1 MLRTISIKNS
11 DNVIIVIISNPK
23 SALYL
28 VAMMRMLS
36 PNSEYTVKVF
46 TASINHPLSNILS
59 KIPLLF
65 LTLFVFSSASSS

>member
-11 DNVIIVIISNPK
+11 ANVIIVIISNPK

-36 PNSEYTVKVF
+36 PNSEYTVNVF
-46 TASINHPLSNILS
+46 TASINHPLSKILS
-59 KIPLLF
+59 RILVLLLSF
-65 LTLFVFSSASSS
+65 FVFSSASSS